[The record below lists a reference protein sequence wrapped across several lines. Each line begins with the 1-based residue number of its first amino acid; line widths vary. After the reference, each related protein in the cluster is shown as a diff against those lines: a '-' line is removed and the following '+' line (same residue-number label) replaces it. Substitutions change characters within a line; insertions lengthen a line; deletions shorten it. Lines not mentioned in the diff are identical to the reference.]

1 MPFFF
6 FSWEIKLNN
15 SKVVEYS
22 KGFLGITVN
31 SPSDDW
37 PLKFWPLNLYFNPKA
52 RDMAPNDAV
61 FFLFIL
67 ERSQEEQICRRLC
80 GLSRIYKKFGR
91 WSITCWKIG
100 CWLCH
105 KSQHFKSR
113 FAALRRPLI
122 KKLCKYKIIANV
134 WMSHSKKF

>member
-6 FSWEIKLNN
+6 FSWEIKVNN

-37 PLKFWPLNLYFNPKA
+37 PLKFWPLNLYFNPIA
-52 RDMAPNDAV
+52 RDMAQNDAV

-80 GLSRIYKKFGR
+80 GLSRINSKFGR
-91 WSITCWKIG
+91 WSKTC
-100 CWLCH
+100 
-105 KSQHFKSR
+105 
-113 FAALRRPLI
+113 
-122 KKLCKYKIIANV
+122 
-134 WMSHSKKF
+134 